1 MLALKTSD
9 VFFFFQVKSFRS
21 YCGGLPAPEHADNPL
36 RYKFRYY
43 AYSLIKYQFVS
54 VMLIYDLISYY
65 ANRGWP
71 NKAALSVFSVFAS
84 FGRFLPSGWSI
95 ESCACAFFG

>member
-1 MLALKTSD
+1 MEVLVYMPMLALKTSD

-43 AYSLIKYQFVS
+43 AYSLIKY
-54 VMLIYDLISYY
+54 
-65 ANRGWP
+65 
-71 NKAALSVFSVFAS
+71 
-84 FGRFLPSGWSI
+84 
-95 ESCACAFFG
+95 